1 MKKIISLLIISSLFN
16 SCETSNKPITNCSQD
31 LRDEISNE
39 DKEEFQ
45 RIHTVLEEPYI
56 SEKNKE
62 NIDIERLRNI
72 IWKDLK
78 NFKSFKVYMQT
89 SKFNVWVDQ
98 MEDGSYRYASWSKS
112 KTIDQKPDLI
122 LKNGEVTFGG
132 SARNHWYTFKNVDTE
147 YICDINVLGKTNDDA
162 FLIVK
167 QGRKNF
173 IEPTCRI
180 FISIYKFIPKK

>member
-16 SCETSNKPITNCSQD
+16 SCETSNKPITNSSQD

-45 RIHTVLEEPYI
+45 STHTVLEEPYI

-89 SKFNVWVDQ
+89 SKFKVWIDQ

-122 LKNGEVTFGG
+122 LKNGEVTL
-132 SARNHWYTFKNVDTE
+132 RE
-147 YICDINVLGKTNDDA
+147 VLEIIGILLKM
-162 FLIVK
+162 
-167 QGRKNF
+167 
-173 IEPTCRI
+173 
-180 FISIYKFIPKK
+180 